1 MAIGLQD
8 RMSLYIFGDKHYPPF
23 FWFMTSHK
31 ENQEQ
36 HSMLELLYNHK
47 HKKRRLV
54 VENAFG
60 MNKQNFKELLK
71 KIELDVTIC
80 A

>member
-1 MAIGLQD
+1 
-8 RMSLYIFGDKHYPPF
+8 
-23 FWFMTSHK
+23 MTSHK

-47 HKKRRLV
+47 HKTRKLV
-54 VENAFG
+54 AENAFG
-60 MNKQNFKELLK
+60 TNKQNFKELRK
-71 KIELDVTIC
+71 KTELDVTIC